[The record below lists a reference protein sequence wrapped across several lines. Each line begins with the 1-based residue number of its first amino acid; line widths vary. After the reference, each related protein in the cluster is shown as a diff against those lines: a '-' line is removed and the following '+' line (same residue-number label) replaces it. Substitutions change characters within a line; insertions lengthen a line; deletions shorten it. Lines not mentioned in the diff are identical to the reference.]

1 MYVLGNEAFFLSE
14 KFEPCPTSIWE
25 PRILVVINHFVGP
38 PPSGPLYA
46 IAQAAHALL
55 DAGVSEIYDR
65 TYENLQRR
73 SQITVCGSF
82 FCGRLV
88 ARPQIH

>member
-1 MYVLGNEAFFLSE
+1 MFWETRVFLSE

-25 PRILVVINHFVGP
+25 PRISVAIHQFVDP
-38 PPSGPLYA
+38 PPSGPSDA

-65 TYENLQRR
+65 TYEDLQRR
-73 SQITVCGSF
+73 SQSTVCGSF
-82 FCGRLV
+82 LCVRLV
-88 ARPQIH
+88 AHPQIH